1 AWSFSGALSIVLGAC
16 MLVCTVLLPSN
27 ANAASKFSELKV
39 FPPEIHLTAKQDR
52 QSLVVQAMSA
62 DGATRDVTDAASF
75 AFADQAVARV
85 EKGWVVP
92 LTDGR
97 TELQVKF
104 DGRVFSVPV
113 TVANAKSERPLSFKL
128 DVMPVFMKAGCNAGA
143 CHGAS
148 RGKDGFRLSL

>member
-1 AWSFSGALSIVLGAC
+1 EERKVARAMPFPVLTPHPGPLPVKGRGSREPWRSCVAWLLVLGA
-16 MLVCTVLLPSN
+16 LLFGSLGFS
-27 ANAASKFSELKV
+27 ASTAEAASKLTELKV
-39 FPPEIHLTAKQDR
+39 FPSEIRLSAEQDR

-113 TVANAKSERPLSFKL
+113 TVANAKSERPLSF
-128 DVMPVFMKAGCNAGA
+128 
-143 CHGAS
+143 
-148 RGKDGFRLSL
+148 